1 MAVKARAHNQTTNL
15 TGIEQVRAAIN
26 RDLLGTG
33 VIVLEGKVYRLPDYN
48 TGVDENSGLDYTY
61 RMILLTA
68 DKDDKKKS
76 RLANFLGSLI
86 LIDDLD
92 DVSEQKRGALACFSW
107 YCQNKRAQS
116 KILMPLLLQPLS
128 LSFWS

>member
-1 MAVKARAHNQTTNL
+1 
-15 TGIEQVRAAIN
+15 
-26 RDLLGTG
+26 
-33 VIVLEGKVYRLPDYN
+33 
-48 TGVDENSGLDYTY
+48 
-61 RMILLTA
+61 MILLTA